1 MATVAGTFLF
11 GWLTG
16 FLAVLKL
23 WQLAHAPRWLM
34 FGGIGYVS
42 FMLVPAL
49 TAVAITRLFSRLI
62 ARGWGGAPLRLCAAG
77 VCALLVGLLVL

>member
-1 MATVAGTFLF
+1 MF
-11 GWLTG
+11 GWLSG
-16 FLAVLKL
+16 FLAVLKV

-34 FGGIGYVS
+34 FSGIGYLT

-49 TAVAITRLFSRLI
+49 TAVAITRLCSRLV

-77 VCALLVGLLVL
+77 VCGLLAGLLVL